1 MISKVETNS
10 ESGDC
15 ADRIYPVEPE
25 VKDTIET
32 AKYASHRGL
41 LDIDTQEL
49 IWFSIYL
56 TRFADNQWLRVDF
69 LG

>member
-1 MISKVETNS
+1 MTMHTNKKCRLYYLMISKVETNS

-49 IWFSIYL
+49 I
-56 TRFADNQWLRVDF
+56 
-69 LG
+69 

>member
-1 MISKVETNS
+1 MTMLTNKKCWLYYLAISKIETNC

-25 VKDTIET
+25 IKNTIET
-32 AKYASHRGL
+32 AKYASYRGL

-49 IWFSIYL
+49 I
-56 TRFADNQWLRVDF
+56 
-69 LG
+69 